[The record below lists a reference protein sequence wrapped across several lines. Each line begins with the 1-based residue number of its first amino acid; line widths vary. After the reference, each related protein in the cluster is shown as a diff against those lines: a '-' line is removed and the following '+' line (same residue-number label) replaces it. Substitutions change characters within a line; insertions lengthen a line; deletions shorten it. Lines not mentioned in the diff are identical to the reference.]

1 MIDVSVFSLVSLF
14 ISSLGVVFAYLAF
27 KRSKENDNKENGKTE
42 GIMFSELG
50 YIKACV
56 DRVEK
61 NLNKVDERYGNIAE
75 RLAKVE
81 ESVSNVVKRVDEI
94 YNTDEK

>member
-1 MIDVSVFSLVSLF
+1 MEKLTVVVSVIGVIGTL
-14 ISSLGVVFAYLAF
+14 SSIFFAYLAC
-27 KRSKENDNKENGKTE
+27 KKSNMQVQKVDGKSE
-42 GIMFSELG
+42 GAMLSDIG

-61 NLNKVDERYGNIAE
+61 NLNKVDERYRNIAE

-81 ESVSNVVKRVDEI
+81 EAVTNVTKRVDEL
-94 YNTDEK
+94 

>member
-1 MIDVSVFSLVSLF
+1 MKTELVFALVGFFAS
-14 ISSLGVVFAYLAF
+14 ISSIVFAYLAF
-27 KRSKENDNKENGKTE
+27 KRSDKAEHKTDGKTE
-42 GIMFSELG
+42 GVVFSDIG

-61 NLNKVDERYGNIAE
+61 NLTKVDERDRNIAE

-81 ESVSNVVKRVDEI
+81 ESVRNVTKRVDEI
-94 YNTDEK
+94 YKLDGT

>member
-1 MIDVSVFSLVSLF
+1 MNFEVVITFIGLF
-14 ISSLGVVFAYLAF
+14 ASISSIVFAYLAF
-27 KRSKENDNKENGKTE
+27 KRSERQDCKVDGKTE
-42 GIMFSELG
+42 GVMFSDLG

-61 NLNKVDERYGNIAE
+61 NLNKVDERDRNIAE

-81 ESVSNVVKRVDEI
+81 ETVSNVTKRVDEI
-94 YNTDEK
+94 YKLEGP

>member
-1 MIDVSVFSLVSLF
+1 MDGLTITSSVVAVATSLLSVFIASVSL
-14 ISSLGVVFAYLAF
+14 
-27 KRSKENDNKENGKTE
+27 KRNERLDAKDEGKHQ
-42 GIMFSELG
+42 GSIFSDLG

-61 NLNKVDERYGNIAE
+61 NLNKVDERYKDVLD

-81 ESVSNVVKRVDEI
+81 EGLLNVTKRVDEV
-94 YNTDEK
+94 YQLE

>member
-1 MIDVSVFSLVSLF
+1 MKTELVFALVGFFAS
-14 ISSLGVVFAYLAF
+14 ISSIIFAYLAF
-27 KRSKENDNKENGKTE
+27 KRSDKAEHKTDGKTE
-42 GIMFSELG
+42 GVMFSDIG

-61 NLNKVDERYGNIAE
+61 NLTKVDEHDRNIAE

-81 ESVSNVVKRVDEI
+81 ESVRNVTKRVDEI
-94 YNTDEK
+94 YKLDGT

>member
-1 MIDVSVFSLVSLF
+1 MNFELIIVLVGFFAS
-14 ISSLGVVFAYLAF
+14 ISSIIFAYLAF
-27 KRSKENDNKENGKTE
+27 RRSEKEEQKTDGKTE
-42 GIMFSELG
+42 GVMFSDIG

-61 NLNKVDERYGNIAE
+61 NLTKVDERDRNIAE

-81 ESVSNVVKRVDEI
+81 ESVRNVTKRVDEI
-94 YNTDEK
+94 YKLDGT

>member
-1 MIDVSVFSLVSLF
+1 MNFELTVTLVGFFAS
-14 ISSLGVVFAYLAF
+14 ISSIIFAYLAF
-27 KRSKENDNKENGKTE
+27 KRSNQNEQKTNGKTE
-42 GIMFSELG
+42 GVMFSDIG

-61 NLNKVDERYGNIAE
+61 NLNKVDERDRNIAE

-81 ESVSNVVKRVDEI
+81 ESVSNVTKRVDEI
-94 YNTDEK
+94 SKQETI